1 MTSNVTRLFII
12 IDIFPHF
19 ASINIVTSN
28 VAILI
33 TMEFQL
39 IHVLNRGVDKRKI
52 FLDDQDR
59 FRFIHDLF
67 EFNNQEK
74 VKNLFYFFK
83 KYRDIE
89 RRYIKKP
96 PRKLLVQIHAF
107 CLMPNHYHLLLS
119 PKIDTGTPQFM
130 KKLNMGYSK
139 YFNEK
144 YKRKGT
150 LFEGRYKSVAIE
162 NESHFIHIPY
172 YIHFNPL
179 DLEAPEWRNNELKNY
194 KKANEFLNSY
204 RWSSH
209 FDYVGKKNF
218 PSVTQRNFLSEFF
231 EGPKEY
237 EKNIEEWLKSIDL
250 ENIKDKTL
258 E

>member
-1 MTSNVTRLFII
+1 M
-12 IDIFPHF
+12 D
-19 ASINIVTSN
+19 
-28 VAILI
+28 
-33 TMEFQL
+33 FQL

-67 EFNNQEK
+67 EFNDQKK
-74 VKNLFYFFK
+74 VNNVFHSFHKHEHNEYN
-83 KYRDIE
+83 DIGCH
-89 RRYIKKP
+89 YIQKP
-96 PRKLLVQIHAF
+96 AIPKRNLLVQIHAF

-119 PKIDTGTPQFM
+119 PKIDTGISQFM
-130 KKLNMGYSK
+130 QKLNMGYSK

-150 LFEGRYKSVAIE
+150 LFEGKYKSVAIK
-162 NESHFIHIPY
+162 NESHFIYIPY

-179 DLEAPEWRNNELKNY
+179 DLEAPEWRKEELKNY
-194 KKANEFLNSY
+194 KKAMNFLNQY

-209 FDYVGKKNF
+209 LDFMGKKNF
-218 PSVTQRNFLSEFF
+218 PSVTQRTFLLKVFGGQED
-231 EGPKEY
+231 Y
-237 EKNIEEWLKSIDL
+237 KNSIKAHLKDFSL
-250 ENIKDKTL
+250 ENIKDNTL